1 MMLSKR
7 WQGLMMMALAVSLT
21 LAFALP
27 AQAQRDTGIMQVRAL
42 DPDGALFAI
51 RRRASAAIS

>member
-42 DPDGALFAI
+42 EPDGLRNPEFFCGGTFA
-51 RRRASAAIS
+51 